1 MVFEPDDLEAPEY
14 DPGTEHPTPEQM
26 LIRQAAKYLTPK
38 QKKVWEMH
46 NYDRLTQDQIA
57 TKLGVSQSTIA
68 EHIRA
73 IEKRIAKWCK
83 ANMGTYLLLKHDYDA
98 K

>member
-1 MVFEPDDLEAPEY
+1 MFDPDELEAPEY
-14 DPGTEHPTPEQM
+14 NSSAEHPTPEQM
-26 LIRQAAKYLTPK
+26 LMRQAVKALTPK

-83 ANMGTYLLLKHDYDA
+83 ANMGAYELLKDDYSAD
-98 K
+98 